1 MHSKLFPMNTTHYLL
16 ILDRSGSMSDCW
28 DSTMSALNEQI
39 QSIKN
44 IQANSPNVP
53 IKVNFLTFNNEVQFE
68 FLSVPAAHLEPLN
81 NQRLFPSGCTAM
93 LDGIGQ
99 GIQRIKHIMKQED
112 DVVCVILTDG
122 EENASKEFGYKQIGG
137 MIEEL
142 KATGKWSF
150 ILMGADFDIFDMA
163 DKLNIDANKQVR
175 FQKNQTKEM
184 FQEID
189 HMMNH
194 YIAAKGTG
202 KLTDVFKFD
211 KKNNKPKK

>member
-1 MHSKLFPMNTTHYLL
+1 
-16 ILDRSGSMSDCW
+16 
-28 DSTMSALNEQI
+28 MSALNEQI

-44 IQANSPNVP
+44 VQTNSPNVP

-99 GIQRIKHIMKQED
+99 GINRIQHVMQPED

-122 EENASKEFGYKQIGG
+122 EENASKEFGYKQIGR
-137 MIEEL
+137 MIEDL

-163 DKLNIDANKQVR
+163 DKLKIDADKQVR
-175 FQKNQTKEM
+175 YQKKQTKEM

-189 HMMNH
+189 QMMNH
-194 YIAAKGTG
+194 YIVAKGTG
-202 KLTDVFKFD
+202 NLKDVFKFD
-211 KKNNKPKK
+211 KKNNKGGK